1 VAVPAVAG
9 TSIRQADTASALAPM
24 SQGRETFAVS
34 RPFLLQQRCR
44 GDRGR
49 TGLSISVPVG
59 VDAEQFELS
68 PGGPACCSSAAGA
81 TAEGQGSI
89 SVPVGRCRT
98 VRAVSRRSGSRAG
111 PRQAGRW
118 ISHQRDCRLCC

>member
-34 RPFLLQQRCR
+34 RPFPLQQRCR

-49 TGLSISVPVG
+49 TGLYIRARGSVPNSSSCLPAVR
-59 VDAEQFELS
+59 
-68 PGGPACCSSAAGA
+68 PACRAPAGGTLDFTPA
-81 TAEGQGSI
+81 GL
-89 SVPVGRCRT
+89 PVVLLTPG
-98 VRAVSRRSGSRAG
+98 AS
-111 PRQAGRW
+111 P
-118 ISHQRDCRLCC
+118 